1 MNIRDLIEEL
11 EMIADENDDGQEI
24 EVRFASQPSWPFE
37 YSIDGVVI
45 APKFDDQDNDTGQTI
60 VYLGEGQQLG
70 YLPIVVKNELG
81 WS

>member
-37 YSIDGVVI
+37 YSIDGIVV
-45 APKFDDQDNDTGQTI
+45 ASKLDDEDRDTGQII

-70 YLPIVVKNELG
+70 YLPIEAQDELG

>member
-37 YSIDGVVI
+37 YSIDGIVI

-70 YLPIVVKNELG
+70 YLPRVVKNELG

>member
-37 YSIDGVVI
+37 YSIDGIVI